1 VKTIITFL
9 KPYYIHIIIAYTL
22 TFVELVTDLLFPL
35 FLGIIINNGILP
47 GNEQQVI
54 AWGTAMLII
63 TFITFAS
70 GIVNSFYASHISVQF
85 AYRLREKLFND
96 IQRFT
101 FEQLSKFPSSQLVT
115 HFTNDVRQ
123 VQNTIFMA
131 LRIMARAPFLVLGS
145 VVMALI
151 VNVKIASIFIVTVP
165 LLVLFLFFVLN
176 KGSAMFELVQRKVD
190 DVNRIIQE
198 NISGMRTIRSFVRV
212 KFENRRFMQTN
223 RSLAKE
229 TTTSFRFVE
238 ASMPILFL
246 GMNISILFILA
257 FGHFELSAGQ
267 TTVGDVVAIINYAL
281 RTAMAISLFTFI
293 TLAFSRAKASIERI
307 DRVLQE
313 EEITLQRFDTNISQI
328 DGAITFSNV
337 SFQYENAKKPTLR
350 NVSFHIAAR
359 STTAIIGATGSGK
372 STLFKLIPRLYELN
386 EGDIHIDGRNLNSY
400 DISFIRNEIGYVP
413 QYSLLFSGTIRDN
426 IAFGK
431 QDATDEEIIQAAKDA
446 QIHATIMQFPQ
457 QYETEIGQRGVT
469 LSGGQQQRLSIAR
482 ALIRQPKIL
491 MLDDST
497 SAIDL
502 QTERQLLQALTAY
515 DCTIVMIT
523 QKISTAKRADQIIII
538 DNGKVVATGSD
549 SHLREH
555 SSLYRHIIESQTEV
569 TVDAI

>member
-1 VKTIITFL
+1 MKTIITFL

-313 EEITLQRFDTNISQI
+313 EEITLQRYDTNISQI